1 MTPVNNTRRTGL
13 ILGGVALLM
22 ASLSFAAVPFYDWF
36 CRTTGFAGTPLIG
49 TAPDEVAD
57 SSVTVRFDGS
67 LEAGMPWE
75 FRPMQREMQVKLGE
89 TALAFYEAY
98 NPTDHVIAGQA
109 SYNVSPDLAGG
120 FFTKIEC
127 FCFTLQV
134 LQPGERVEMPVSF
147 YVDPDMLKD
156 RDAKFIRHITL
167 SYTFHLADIP
177 AEEASLSPISV
188 VPVN

>member
-1 MTPVNNTRRTGL
+1 MTPGNNTRRTGL

-120 FFTKIEC
+120 FFTKMEC